1 MSKFLFTATFSTNA
15 SLIFSYFP
23 FKNVS
28 FFSLLVDAFLV
39 YITTTGET
47 GVLIIHRGIANL
59 LKKKLEPNFF
69 VNEKT
74 FGRLVTNL
82 MFISSSEWERI
93 NGLDYP
99 TWTTYRYSLS
109 WLLRLLLDITMTQR
123 SVVSVALCIVGILS
137 VSMQIFDRKI
147 SS

>member
-47 GVLIIHRGIANL
+47 GVLIIHREIANL

-74 FGRLVTNL
+74 FERLVTNL
-82 MFISSSEWERI
+82 MFISSSE
-93 NGLDYP
+93 
-99 TWTTYRYSLS
+99 
-109 WLLRLLLDITMTQR
+109 
-123 SVVSVALCIVGILS
+123 
-137 VSMQIFDRKI
+137 
-147 SS
+147 